1 MFFSKMSTIKYQI
14 SNLQSALSTAYPED
28 EARSLAWW
36 IAEELTGKSR
46 TELQFGCKDTTF
58 SPIMQEKSQE
68 IISRLLHF
76 EPIQYIFGHTLWCG
90 LDLLVTPATLIPRPE
105 TAELVERIN
114 LKSEILNLK
123 SQIHVLDVGTGS
135 GCIAIALKKAHPSW
149 SVTGID
155 ISPEAIAIAREN
167 ARRNNVEVN
176 FQVADIFDF
185 NEENPKSKI
194 LNPKYDVVVSNP
206 PYICESEKSS
216 MRPNVLDFEPS
227 SALFVPDSDPLKFY
241 RKIAEIFSPIT
252 RNPLPVTHLFFEINE
267 AYGEELKQLLSKL
280 GTSKSTKIFMAKTEL
295 SKLEWLAKAQAYCA
309 RAEHCAADVRRKF
322 YEWGLQDAEIA
333 DFIEQN
339 LYADNFLNDR
349 RFCEA
354 YVHDKVAYQSW
365 GRLKI
370 QAGLRALQLPE
381 SEIRAALENIDETA
395 YFDNLRKLIRARKA
409 DSEDKRL
416 RFLLQRG
423 FTYEEIKGTKI

>member
-1 MFFSKMSTIKYQI
+1 MSTVKSQI
-14 SNLQSALSTAYPED
+14 SNLQSALLAAYPED

-105 TAELVERIN
+105 TAELVERVSNLKFEISN
-114 LKSEILNLK
+114 LKSPVR
-123 SQIHVLDVGTGS
+123 VLDIGTGS

-167 ARRNNVEVN
+167 ARRNKVEVN

-185 NEENPKSKI
+185 NEE
-194 LNPKYDVVVSNP
+194 NPKYDVVVSNP

-216 MRPNVLDFEPS
+216 MRPNVLNFEPS
-227 SALFVPDSDPLKFY
+227 SALFVPDSDPLLFY
-241 RKIAEIFSPIT
+241 RRIAKIFSPPC
-252 RNPLPVTHLFFEINE
+252 REGLGVGLSLPFREGSGVGLFFEINE
-267 AYGEELKQLLSKL
+267 AYGPQLSAMLSGL
-280 GTSKSTKIFMAKTEL
+280 GYTDIQIHKDIYGKDRIIEARMA
-295 SKLEWLAKAQAYCA
+295 
-309 RAEHCAADVRRKF
+309 R
-322 YEWGLQDAEIA
+322 
-333 DFIEQN
+333 
-339 LYADNFLNDR
+339 
-349 RFCEA
+349 
-354 YVHDKVAYQSW
+354 
-365 GRLKI
+365 
-370 QAGLRALQLPE
+370 
-381 SEIRAALENIDETA
+381 
-395 YFDNLRKLIRARKA
+395 
-409 DSEDKRL
+409 
-416 RFLLQRG
+416 
-423 FTYEEIKGTKI
+423 